1 MMEDFLFFL
10 ATTTTKSNSAFFWLR
25 VCRHQYK
32 KKYSS
37 GVCRCQIP
45 FEVKGASVRSSV
57 FELLPVKVL
66 RPNFFEYFVVIWL
79 RAGRCSDTKVDFFVT
94 CAKEYQT
101 QQKKYQSI
109 LRLRRGDIADIMLQC
124 GSLFLYI
131 LINKTCETDVLL
143 LRLLLH
149 KLGSNRHSS
158 WVWCFGKYFL
168 QN

>member
-1 MMEDFLFFL
+1 MEFLFFL
-10 ATTTTKSNSAFFWLR
+10 AASATSTPRLSGYVYFVISGR
-25 VCRHQYK
+25 
-32 KKYSS
+32 SS

-109 LRLRRGDIADIMLQC
+109 LRLSRGDIADNIML
-124 GSLFLYI
+124 
-131 LINKTCETDVLL
+131 
-143 LRLLLH
+143 
-149 KLGSNRHSS
+149 
-158 WVWCFGKYFL
+158 
-168 QN
+168 